1 MKYLTLLLALAFLPS
16 AMAVTETFEVEPG
29 VITLTYPE
37 SADFEE
43 EIVINLSINLTE
55 NSLVDVSALL
65 PEVIEFDCSGNS
77 CDVSYVVDMGTDP
90 IINFLQIELQD
101 PTNEVDN
108 ESPGEIPNFY
118 FGTRTGEQT
127 VYIIYFTV
135 LPEVPETI
143 EIVETI
149 PRLEDEVIFLVNEK
163 TDRELI
169 EEDFDEAKARASSAF
184 EVTKSAKL
192 KAVDGEVGK
201 EIKTVWTIKVDFKEG
216 VLGAKDVYVYEEVPK
231 EGAQTF
237 NEIINANPRF
247 TVLKEDPIIM
257 WHFAEVDEPIEITY
271 ETSQASIT
279 GAATIVT
286 AEDIERG
293 TPWGVIIPIV
303 LIPIIAGI
311 IIFFSRFNKK

>member
-149 PRLEDEVIFLVNEK
+149 PRLEDEV
-163 TDRELI
+163 
-169 EEDFDEAKARASSAF
+169 
-184 EVTKSAKL
+184 TKSAKL